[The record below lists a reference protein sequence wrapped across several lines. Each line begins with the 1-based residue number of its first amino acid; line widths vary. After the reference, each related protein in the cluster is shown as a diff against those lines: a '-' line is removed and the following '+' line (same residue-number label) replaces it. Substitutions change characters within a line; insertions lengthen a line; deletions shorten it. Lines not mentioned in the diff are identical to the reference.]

1 MDKRVNPDDLA
12 DAIMKE
18 LKTYDQNVVDG
29 IKKEIRQVAKEC
41 REDIVNMSPVK
52 TGEYKSGW
60 KDRIAYE
67 GSEDIRIIVH
77 NKKDPYLTHLL
88 EHGHAGPGGIA
99 KGSARPF
106 PHIGPAEQKAEQ
118 KLMKKVKVVVKKA

>member
-1 MDKRVNPDDLA
+1 MKAIKLDELA
-12 DAIMKE
+12 AAIMDE
-18 LKTYDQNVVDG
+18 LHTYDQKVTDG

-41 REDIVNMSPVK
+41 RQDIVEHSPVD

-60 KDRIAYE
+60 KDKVKYE
-67 GSEDIRIIVH
+67 DASNIRITVY
-77 NKKDPYLTHLL
+77 NKKEPYITHLL

-106 PHIGPAEQKAEQ
+106 PHIAPAEQRAEE
-118 KLMKKVKVVVKKA
+118 KLMRKVKVVVKRA